1 MRIPNYDP
9 SGRHL
14 ALAETKHISNYPL
27 SSTLRSKSWN
37 LDEDPHPSGTT
48 KDLEDPQQ
56 PCREGRL
63 QPRRP
68 CRTLGQQQQLEMS
81 RGRSIG
87 CSRRSNCW
95 QGVSMMT
102 GLYFQQQFLG
112 ASVSFGQGYTVSRQS
127 FLESWLQMRQR
138 EHRKQSIAAAS
149 SENARVHVRSPAQGW
164 SLFLPSVRFFS
175 RIGVKRLLRRDSH
188 SKRTPQLKKINKKQ
202 LLDNRSPSENYLR

>member
-14 ALAETKHISNYPL
+14 ALAETKHISIYPL
-27 SSTLRSKSWN
+27 SSTLRSKSWK
-37 LDEDPHPSGTT
+37 LDEDPHPSRDHEGSRGPSTT
-48 KDLEDPQQ
+48 LQ
-56 PCREGRL
+56 GSL

-188 SKRTPQLKKINKKQ
+188 SKRTHELKNK
-202 LLDNRSPSENYLR
+202 